1 MLLGLELLAPPL
13 PEAQGGGDARLLA
26 WPSSRQMGF
35 SQRFC
40 HPGPFGLKATWE
52 FGQLGAPHA
61 ANIGGSIPRYPR
73 DEPGEA
79 VHRLL

>member
-1 MLLGLELLAPPL
+1 MVKFQQRYQKRHGSLAKPFCAKALDLRGTPPI
-13 PEAQGGGDARLLA
+13 
-26 WPSSRQMGF
+26 
-35 SQRFC
+35 
-40 HPGPFGLKATWE
+40 
-52 FGQLGAPHA
+52 LGAPRT